1 MPIDHA
7 TGIYFELDGEGIP
20 LMIGLPLMA
29 SHTEIFGAESRAI
42 LDGYLDRLTDRYKVL
57 RIDYPGIGR
66 SADISPE
73 ALTADRA
80 VADILSVADAAG
92 FDRFIYWGY
101 SWSGAVGL
109 QLAARTDRLQALVI
123 GGWPPLEGPV
133 VPLIEATDLKLGCI
147 EPAQRVVLRNDAQYA
162 QWGTFY
168 RSIVERSERA
178 AVEAL
183 TIPRLSYFG
192 AQGDLVESGVDVPIA
207 SIIRHSRP
215 QLERAGWEVVE
226 IPGHGHEVAHRPE
239 IVVPIVRDF
248 LDRCVAHRASIVQ
261 K

>member
-7 TGIYFELDGEGIP
+7 TGIYFKLDGEGIP
-20 LMIGLPLMA
+20 LMIGMPLMA
-29 SHTEIFGAESRAI
+29 SHTAIFGAESSAV
-42 LDGYLDRLTDRYKVL
+42 LNGYLDRLTDGYKVL
-57 RIDYPGIGR
+57 RVDYPGIGR
-66 SADISPE
+66 STDISPE

-92 FDRFIYWGY
+92 FDRFSYWGY

-133 VPLIEATDLKLGCI
+133 APLIEATDRKLGCI

-168 RSIVERSERA
+168 RSIVERPERA

-215 QLERAGWEVVE
+215 PLEQAGWEVVE

-239 IVVPIVRDF
+239 IVAPIVRDF
-248 LDRCVAHRASIVQ
+248 LDRSVAHHASIVQ